1 MRMSEHVARM
11 LLGCVESLA
20 ARPEEYVRSPGR
32 DFARNRKLGLARLL
46 ALLVCWARE
55 TMSAELRVT
64 VN

>member
-20 ARPEEYVRSPGR
+20 ARPGERARSPGR